1 MVKLAGMVLL
11 AVGVIL
17 LVWAYD
23 ASRSLDSEVS
33 RVFRGSP
40 NDRSM
45 WLLIGGVAAGAAGIG
60 LVLLPRRRSS

>member
-11 AVGVIL
+11 AVGILL

-23 ASRSLDSEVS
+23 ASKALDSEVS

-40 NDRSM
+40 TDRSM